1 MRAPLLHFYAVFA
14 FSFLPFVSATQP
26 RSADAGQVILGD
38 IDEIYNLTQQAMD
51 FLTYGLDRF
60 RANGDCVKTLI
71 DLGKKVVQ
79 INKTKPPVAPL
90 NDNDQ
95 KKVCDAFSGRRYTI
109 HQGRLM
115 STLQDGIYQGTK
127 ASFAGYYGALVRRF
141 IPIFSEFED
150 WVIKT
155 IPNCGVRALSDKAV
169 LLAFRTEAAATIEL
183 SRGYN
188 KAQGDQIPDFG

>member
-1 MRAPLLHFYAVFA
+1 MRTPLLHFCPVFA
-14 FSFLPFVSATQP
+14 FSFLSSISAAEP
-26 RSADAGQVILGD
+26 RAVDASQVILGD
-38 IDEIYNLTQQAMD
+38 FDEIYNLTQQAMD
-51 FLTYGLDRF
+51 FLTYGQDRF

-90 NDNDQ
+90 GDNDQ
-95 KKVCDAFSGRRYTI
+95 KQVCDTFSGRRYTI
-109 HQGRLM
+109 HQGRLL

-127 ASFAGYYGALVRRF
+127 SSFAGYYGALVRRF

-155 IPNCGVRALSDKAV
+155 IPNCKARALTDKDV
-169 LLAFRTEAAATIEL
+169 LLAFRTQAATTIEL

-188 KAQGDQIPDFG
+188 KAQGSQIPDFG

>member
-1 MRAPLLHFYAVFA
+1 MRAPLLHTCAAFA
-14 FSFLPFVSATQP
+14 MSLLPFVSAAEP
-26 RSADAGQVILGD
+26 RTADAKQVILGD
-38 IDEIYNLTQQAMD
+38 FDAIYNLTQQAMD
-51 FLTYGLDRF
+51 FQKYGYDRF

-79 INKTKPPVAPL
+79 INKAKPPVAPL

-95 KKVCDAFSGRRYTI
+95 KEVCDTFSGRRYSI

-115 STLQDGIYQGTK
+115 STLQEGIFQGTK
-127 ASFAGYYGALVRRF
+127 SSFAGYYGALVRKF

-155 IPNCGVRALSDKAV
+155 IPNYKVRALTDKDV
-169 LLAFRTEAAATIEL
+169 LLAFRKDAAATIEQ

>member
-1 MRAPLLHFYAVFA
+1 MRATLLHSFAVFA
-14 FSFLPFVSATQP
+14 ISLPSFVSAAEP
-26 RSADAGQVILGD
+26 RAVDAKQVILGD
-38 IDEIYNLTQQAMD
+38 FDAIYNLTQQAID
-51 FLTYGLDRF
+51 FEKYGYDRF

-71 DLGKKVVQ
+71 NLGKKVVQ
-79 INKTKPPVAPL
+79 INKTKHPVTPL

-95 KKVCDAFSGRRYTI
+95 KEVCDAFSGRRYTI

-115 STLQDGIYQGTK
+115 NALQDGIFQGTK

-150 WVIKT
+150 WVINT
-155 IPNCGVRALSDKAV
+155 IPNCKVRALTDRDV
-169 LLAFRTEAAATIEL
+169 LLVFRQDAATTIEL

-188 KAQGDQIPDFG
+188 KAQGDQIPDFV

>member
-1 MRAPLLHFYAVFA
+1 MRGLSLHSCAVFA
-14 FSFLPFVSATQP
+14 ISLLPFVSTVGP
-26 RSADAGQVILGD
+26 RAVDAKQVILAD
-38 IDEIYNLTQQAMD
+38 FDAIYNLTQQAID
-51 FLTYGLDRF
+51 FQTYGYDRF

-79 INKTKPPVAPL
+79 INKTKPPVTPL

-95 KKVCDAFSGRRYTI
+95 NQVCDTFSGRRYTI

-115 STLQDGIYQGTK
+115 NALQDGIFQGTK

-155 IPNCGVRALSDKAV
+155 IPNCKVRALTDKQV
-169 LLAFRTEAAATIEL
+169 LLIFREDAATTIEL
-183 SRGYN
+183 SRGYSN
-188 KAQGDQIPDFG
+188 AQGDQIPDFG